1 MAKREFCLL
10 YVTCDNTVS
19 ASDIVHALLNKRLVV
34 CVKQMPVS
42 SHYWNE
48 GKTEQSSEVL
58 LIMESA
64 IDLFDQVEQT
74 VGKLHTYKTFVLEAT
89 PITRISK
96 SAEKWMNEN
105 LAPVGK

>member
-1 MAKREFCLL
+1 MKREFCLL

-19 ASDIVHALLNKRLVV
+19 ASDIVSALLNKRLVV

-64 IDLFDQVEQT
+64 TDLFDQVEQA
-74 VGKLHTYKTFVLEAT
+74 VSKLHSYKTFVLEAT
-89 PITRISK
+89 PIARVSK
-96 SAEKWMNEN
+96 NAENWMNEN
-105 LAPVGK
+105 LKPAGK